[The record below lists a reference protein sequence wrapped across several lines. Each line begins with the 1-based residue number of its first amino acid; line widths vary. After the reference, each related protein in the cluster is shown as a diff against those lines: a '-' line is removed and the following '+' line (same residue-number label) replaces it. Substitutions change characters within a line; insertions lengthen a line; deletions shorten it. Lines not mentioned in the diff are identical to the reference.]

1 MDQPRQERRIILKGP
16 RARAGTAARRAGT
29 PSRMSRRR
37 RPQPA
42 SAEGVFPVDPRQHP
56 RPRLFRPAAVGV
68 GGHRRQPIGRPFID
82 AGAPS
87 GHRLLAPGQPAQPTM
102 DGQEVTLR
110 VAGPRG
116 VFSSQPQLPNDARD
130 RAAGSRRAWHACLT
144 LLLMM

>member
-56 RPRLFRPAAVGV
+56 RPRLFRPRRSASGV
-68 GGHRRQPIGRPFID
+68 TVVN
-82 AGAPS
+82 PS
-87 GHRLLAPGQPAQPTM
+87 GGPSSM
-102 DGQEVTLR
+102 QEPPVGT
-110 VAGPRG
+110 A
-116 VFSSQPQLPNDARD
+116 SWPQ
-130 RAAGSRRAWHACLT
+130 GSPPSPPWMAKK
-144 LLLMM
+144 